1 MLGNVSKDIHHC
13 GEYKKISNQV
23 VAFDSKGSEIG
34 VIFETAKPFDTPYLM
49 NELVQWTNQNL
60 NEKFLHPFLTIGV
73 FIVNF
78 LAIHP
83 FQDGNGRLS
92 RALTALLLLKNGY
105 TYVPYSSIESIIEA
119 SKESYYLALRNTQR
133 TVWSKKVNYEPWI
146 GYFLTVLEKQ
156 KMHLGEKIDS
166 IQKQKSLGQNAQAV
180 LDLFNRKEDWTS
192 IEVAIA
198 VDMNIETVRK
208 ILQKLSKEKYI
219 EKRGSTK
226 SSYYRRIV

>member
-1 MLGNVSKDIHHC
+1 M
-13 GEYKKISNQV
+13 
-23 VAFDSKGSEIG
+23 
-34 VIFETAKPFDTPYLM
+34 
-49 NELVQWTNQNL
+49 
-60 NEKFLHPFLTIGV
+60 HPFLTIGV
-73 FIVNF
+73 FIVHF

-119 SKESYYLALRNTQR
+119 SKESYYLALRSTQR
-133 TVWSKKVNYEPWI
+133 NIWSEKVNYEPWI

-156 KMHLGEKIDS
+156 KIHLAEKIGS
-166 IQKQKSLGQNAQAV
+166 IQKQKSLGQNAQVV
-180 LDLFNRKEDWTS
+180 LDLFNKKEDWTS

-219 EKRGSTK
+219 EKRGTPK